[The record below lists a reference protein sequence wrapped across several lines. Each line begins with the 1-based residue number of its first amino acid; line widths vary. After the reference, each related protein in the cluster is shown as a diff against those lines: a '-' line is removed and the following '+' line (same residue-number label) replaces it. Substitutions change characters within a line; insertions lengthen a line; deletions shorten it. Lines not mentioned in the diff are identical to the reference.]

1 MLNQINIQ
9 TTLNDSE
16 KYALSNTN
24 ILNILNNI
32 CIIKNKKLNTYE
44 KNMKKKKHQQK
55 SKDFFSPKYNNTLFW
70 CWYIYNNGYQDYEFS
85 IDNGF
90 RLQEDEK
97 IKLIEKMRERKK
109 LLSSYH
115 LKLLDLENNIL
126 FENLSIITLYALSV
140 IENINLFI
148 INNKTYFKSKIN
160 DEDDYCIVFK
170 NEDGTFSIWNNTK
183 KFPMYF
189 YEQSLYQVTNLNKP
203 LKGISAYKVADLV
216 GMCEKLKHDIFNH
229 NGKRKT
235 KKELYMMLYKDIV

>member
-1 MLNQINIQ
+1 MLNPIDLHN
-9 TTLNDSE
+9 TLNDAK

-44 KNMKKKKHQQK
+44 KNVKKKKYLDQN
-55 SKDFFSPKYNNTLFW
+55 KDFFSPKYQNTLFW
-70 CWYIYNNGYQDYEFS
+70 CWYIFNNGYQDYEFS

-90 RLQEDEK
+90 RIQENEK
-97 IKLIEKMRERKK
+97 IKLIEKMRQHKK
-109 LLSSYH
+109 LLSSYR

-126 FENLSIITLYALSV
+126 FEKLSMTSLYALSI
-140 IENINLFI
+140 IENVNLFI
-148 INNKTYFKSKIN
+148 INNKTYFKNKIN
-160 DEDDYCIVFK
+160 DDDDYCIVFK
-170 NEDGTFSIWNNTK
+170 NQDDTFSIWNNSK

-189 YEQSLYQVTNLNKP
+189 YEESLFQVTNLNKP
-203 LKGISAYKVADLV
+203 LKGVSSYKVAELV
-216 GMCEKLKHDIFNH
+216 DMCEKLKHDIYNE